1 MTEDNLIGFA
11 ISFGEGDKKKI
22 LAETTAFESA

>member
-1 MTEDNLIGFA
+1 MTEDNLIGFV
-11 ISFGEGDKKKI
+11 ISFGEGDPKI